1 MPTTAEVVARVSRL
15 AAGQWGLLTA
25 AQAEREDVTRS
36 QLNRLAGAGV
46 LERVERGVYA
56 TTSSTDQNRALRA
69 AWLALDPT
77 QTAEERLANP
87 GAVGVISHTSAAS
100 LHKLGD
106 LLDDV
111 PEVTYPHRKQTRR
124 GIRLHR
130 GDLTEAD
137 VTLVDGLP
145 TTTEERTVADL
156 LRDGHD
162 SEHIAQIIGQGVRRG
177 VIDLPDLAEH
187 LEPLARRYGQPD
199 GQSLVAYLLDLVGL
213 SPVALARELAKSAAG
228 QDLLAAGRA
237 TAFTEMLASILPTI
251 DLAPMLAP
259 NKSISDDVLGIGKFD
274 IGRIAG
280 LDKILE
286 TIRMTNPATTQIA
299 QIAKNLV
306 PPGGAPIISMP
317 QPAIQALANMRHPT
331 VQGALA
337 QSRAPAARAA
347 IEAVQSPAVV
357 AAQTW
362 LASEDGRSA
371 SKAAQA
377 QSPTDETEEKV

>member
-1 MPTTAEVVARVSRL
+1 MVARVSRL

-36 QLNRLAGAGV
+36 QLTRLADAGV

-69 AWLALDPT
+69 AWLALDPA

-87 GAVGVISHTSAAS
+87 AGAGVISHTSAAG

-130 GDLTEAD
+130 RDLTEAD

-162 SEHIAQIIGQGVRRG
+162 PEHIAQIIGQGVRRG

-187 LEPLARRYGQPD
+187 LEQLARRYGQPD

-213 SPVALARELAKSAAG
+213 SPAALVRELAKSTAG
-228 QDLLAAGRA
+228 QELLAAGRA
-237 TAFTEMLASILPTI
+237 TAFTEILASILPTI
-251 DLAPMLAP
+251 DLAPIDLAPMLAL
-259 NKSISDDVLGIGKFD
+259 NKSVSAGSLGIGKLD
-274 IGRIAG
+274 VGRIAG

-286 TIRMTNPATTQIA
+286 TIRLTKPATAEIA
-299 QIAKNLV
+299 QIAKNLF
-306 PPGGAPIISMP
+306 PPGGASIINMP
-317 QPAIQALANMRHPT
+317 QPEIQALANMRYPA

-337 QSRAPAARAA
+337 QFRTPAARAA
-347 IEAVQSPAVV
+347 IEVVQSPAVV

-362 LASEDGRSA
+362 LASEEGRSA
-371 SKAAQA
+371 SKARQA
-377 QSPTDETEEKV
+377 QSPTDETEEKA

>member
-36 QLNRLAGAGV
+36 QLTRLAEAGV

-69 AWLALDPT
+69 AWLALDPA

-87 GAVGVISHTSAAS
+87 VGAGVISHTSAAG

-137 VTLVDGLP
+137 VTLVDALP

-162 SEHIAQIIGQGVRRG
+162 PEHIAQIIGQGVRRG

-199 GQSLVAYLLDLVGL
+199 GQSLVAHLLDLVGL
-213 SPVALARELAKSAAG
+213 SPAALARELAKSTAG
-228 QDLLAAGRA
+228 QELLAAGRA

-251 DLAPMLAP
+251 DLAPMLAL
-259 NKSISDDVLGIGKFD
+259 NQSVSADILGIGKLD
-274 IGRIAG
+274 VGRIAG

-286 TIRMTNPATTQIA
+286 TIRLTS
-299 QIAKNLV
+299 
-306 PPGGAPIISMP
+306 G
-317 QPAIQALANMRHPT
+317 
-331 VQGALA
+331 
-337 QSRAPAARAA
+337 RAPTQRADRHGLKRAGKART
-347 IEAVQSPAVV
+347 S
-357 AAQTW
+357 
-362 LASEDGRSA
+362 
-371 SKAAQA
+371 
-377 QSPTDETEEKV
+377 

>member
-36 QLNRLAGAGV
+36 QLTRLADAGV

-69 AWLALDPT
+69 AWLALDPA

-87 GAVGVISHTSAAS
+87 VGAGVISHTSAAG

-137 VTLVDGLP
+137 ITLVDGLP
-145 TTTEERTVADL
+145 TTTAERTVADL

-162 SEHIAQIIGQGVRRG
+162 PEHIAQIIGQGVRRG

-213 SPVALARELAKSAAG
+213 SPAALARELAKSTAG
-228 QDLLAAGRA
+228 QELLAAGRA

-251 DLAPMLAP
+251 DLAPMLAL
-259 NKSISDDVLGIGKFD
+259 NKSVSADILGIGKLD
-274 IGRIAG
+274 VGRIAD
-280 LDKILE
+280 LAKILE
-286 TIRMTNPATTQIA
+286 TIRLTNPATAQIA
-299 QIAKNLV
+299 QIAKNLL
-306 PPGGAPIISMP
+306 PPGGASSISMP
-317 QPAIQALANMRHPT
+317 KPAIQALANMRHPA

-337 QSRAPAARAA
+337 QFRTPAARAA

-362 LASEDGRSA
+362 LASEEGRSA
-371 SKAAQA
+371 SKATQA
-377 QSPTDETEEKV
+377 QSPTDETEEKA

>member
-36 QLNRLAGAGV
+36 QLTRLADAGV

-69 AWLALDPT
+69 AWLALDPA
-77 QTAEERLANP
+77 QTAEERLADP
-87 GAVGVISHTSAAS
+87 VGAGVISHTSAAG

-130 GDLTEAD
+130 VDLTEAD

-162 SEHIAQIIGQGVRRG
+162 PEHIAQIIGQGVRRG

-199 GQSLVAYLLDLVGL
+199 GQSLVAHLLDLVGL
-213 SPVALARELAKSAAG
+213 SPAALARELAKSTAG
-228 QDLLAAGRA
+228 QELLAAGRA

-251 DLAPMLAP
+251 DLASMLAL
-259 NKSISDDVLGIGKFD
+259 NQSVSADILGKLDVGK
-274 IGRIAG
+274 IAG

-286 TIRMTNPATTQIA
+286 TIRLTKPATAEIA
-299 QIAKNLV
+299 QIAKNLY
-306 PPGGAPIISMP
+306 PPGGASIISMP
-317 QPAIQALANMRHPT
+317 QPEIQALANMRYPA

-337 QSRAPAARAA
+337 QFRTTAARAA

-362 LASEDGRSA
+362 LASEEGRSA
-371 SKAAQA
+371 SKATQA
-377 QSPTDETEEKV
+377 QSPTDETEEKP

>member
-36 QLNRLAGAGV
+36 QLTRLADAGV

-69 AWLALDPT
+69 AWLALDPA
-77 QTAEERLANP
+77 QTAEERLADP
-87 GAVGVISHTSAAS
+87 VGAGVISHTSAAG

-137 VTLVDGLP
+137 VTLVDALP

-162 SEHIAQIIGQGVRRG
+162 PEHIAQIIGQGVRRG

-199 GQSLVAYLLDLVGL
+199 GQSLVAHLLDLVGL
-213 SPVALARELAKSAAG
+213 SPAALARELAKSTAG
-228 QDLLAAGRA
+228 QELLAAGRA

-251 DLAPMLAP
+251 DLASMLAL
-259 NKSISDDVLGIGKFD
+259 NQSVSADILGKLDVGK
-274 IGRIAG
+274 IAG

-286 TIRMTNPATTQIA
+286 TIRLTNPATAQIA
-299 QIAKNLV
+299 QIAKNLS
-306 PPGGAPIISMP
+306 PPGGASIGMP
-317 QPAIQALANMRHPT
+317 PPAI
-331 VQGALA
+331 
-337 QSRAPAARAA
+337 
-347 IEAVQSPAVV
+347 
-357 AAQTW
+357 QTW
-362 LASEDGRSA
+362 LASEEGRSA
-371 SKAAQA
+371 SKATQA
-377 QSPTDETEEKV
+377 QSPTDETEEKA